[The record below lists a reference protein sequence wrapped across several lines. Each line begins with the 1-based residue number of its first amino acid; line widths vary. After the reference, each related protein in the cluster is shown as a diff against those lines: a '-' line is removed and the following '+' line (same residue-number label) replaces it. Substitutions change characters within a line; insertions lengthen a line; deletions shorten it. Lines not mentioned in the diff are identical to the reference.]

1 MVSRIKLQIIMK
13 LSILKVNLKAS
24 QFSTLP
30 QNPAEHSRYGNT
42 KTHSPHWSKTLQNTA
57 GTVTPRHITTLE
69 LSHKQELVISGL
81 QKSGPGGR
89 VRAGQPSWFIC
100 VSVSTAVSERRRRTL
115 KFIHSAMLF

>member
-1 MVSRIKLQIIMK
+1 ME
-13 LSILKVNLKAS
+13 LSISKVNLKAS

-42 KTHSPHWSKTLQNTA
+42 DTHHHTGAKAQ
-57 GTVTPRHITTLE
+57 E
-69 LSHKQELVISGL
+69 ELVVRGL

-100 VSVSTAVSERRRRTL
+100 ASIYTALSERRRTL
-115 KFIHSAMLF
+115 KSFILRCYSKVH